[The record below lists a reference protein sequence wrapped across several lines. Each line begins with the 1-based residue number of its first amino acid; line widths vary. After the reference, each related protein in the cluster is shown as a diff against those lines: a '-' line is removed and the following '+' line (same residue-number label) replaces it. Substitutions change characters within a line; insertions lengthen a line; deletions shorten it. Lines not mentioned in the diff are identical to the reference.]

1 MRFVGES
8 AHPTQGGGGG
18 GGGGGGTQV
27 ALVRPLEI
35 VVE

>member
-1 MRFVGES
+1 MFVGES

>member
-1 MRFVGES
+1 MMFVGES